1 MSKTLLVTGASG
13 GLGRRVLELLLEA
26 GEQHIIATTRT
37 PEKLADFAARGV
49 TVRAADFD
57 QPESLAAAFA
67 GADRLLLISTDALGY
82 PGHRL
87 SQHQNAVKAAEAAGV
102 KHVVY
107 TSVASASADSPLAVA
122 PDHYGTEQALEASGL
137 GYTAL
142 RNNLYMELLLRS
154 LPRAIATGQLIAAAG
169 DGKAAYVTREDCAR
183 AAAAALRADFEGR
196 RALEIS
202 GPTSVS
208 QAELAAIAQDLS
220 GKPVQYVA
228 IPLSALIDGMV
239 QQGGLPRPIAEMI
252 ASFDAGIAAGVLDT
266 APGAFESLTGKP
278 AQSVAD
284 FLTAHREALLAQPQ
298 A

>member
-1 MSKTLLVTGASG
+1 MSQTLLVTGASG

-37 PEKLADFAARGV
+37 PEKLADFASRGV

-57 QPESLAAAFA
+57 QPDSLAAAFA
-67 GADRLLLISTDALGY
+67 GADRLLLISTDSLDQ

-87 SQHQNAVKAAEAAGV
+87 AQHRNAIKAAEAAGV

-107 TSVASASADSPLAVA
+107 TSVASASADSPLGVA
-122 PDHYGTEQALEASGL
+122 PDHYSTEQALEASGM

-142 RNNLYMELLLRS
+142 RNNLYMELLLGS
-154 LPRAIATGQLIAAAG
+154 LPRAIASGQLIAAAG

-183 AAAAALRADFEGR
+183 AAAAALYADFEGR

-202 GPTSVS
+202 GPASVS
-208 QAELAAIAQDLS
+208 QAELAVLTQELS

-239 QQGGLPRPIAEMI
+239 QAGLPRPVAEVY

-266 APGAFESLTGKP
+266 APGAVELLTGKP

-284 FLTAHREALLAQPQ
+284 FLTAHHEALLAQPQ